1 MRDYQLISPS
11 LEGVLNHYSIV
22 YEGISRPNEVLRAL
36 DSPARRNTRIVYSE
50 HETKVLEQY
59 FHDIQ
64 SVFMKKFSGFIM
76 HAHVSSEDTIKLQAL
91 LQELIKIKKL
101 IANEAENHQ

>member
-22 YEGISRPNEVLRAL
+22 YEGIRRPNEVLRAL

-59 FHDIQ
+59 FHDIHN
-64 SVFMKKFSGFIM
+64 VFLKKFSSFIM
-76 HAHVSSEDTIKLQAL
+76 QADVSSEDSIKLQAL
-91 LQELIKIKKL
+91 LQELLKIKKL
-101 IANEAENHQ
+101 ITSGLK